1 MALPPGFKQRCWGDG
16 QGPEVCT
23 TLPGEKESWRFIQA
37 WGPSQFYLPIL
48 MQKGHTLH
56 SKEK

>member
-1 MALPPGFKQRCWGDG
+1 MALPPGFKQCCWGDG

-23 TLPGEKESWRFIQA
+23 TLPGEKESLRFIQG

-48 MQKGHTLH
+48 M
-56 SKEK
+56 